1 MRTALFFALAASPL
15 LLPAATIVQTSIF
28 GPDDFEASFGS
39 EDPLNATY
47 FPQLIGTFDQFDTSL
62 GTLNSAIFTYTISF
76 DVFAISSIENES
88 IDIAGGGSFRF
99 DTATIVYGGGLSGSG
114 SATAG
119 ESLITFSAY
128 IESGPGV
135 PGLAFNL
142 VEGTGQFTLGWY
154 GEPMVFIR
162 SQANTEG
169 EITASGFITVTY
181 DYTPAVV
188 PEPSSAAALVGGFVL
203 AGALLRRRRQR

>member
-1 MRTALFFALAASPL
+1 MRTALFLLLAAPL
-15 LLPAATIVQTSIF
+15 ALPAATIVQTSN
-28 GPDDFEASFGS
+28 FGS
-39 EDPLNATY
+39 SDFDVTFGSDDPLNATY
-47 FPQLIGTFDQFDTSL
+47 FTQLIGVFDQFDPTL

-76 DVFAISSIENES
+76 DVSALSSVENES
-88 IDIAGGGSFRF
+88 IGIAGGGSFRL
-99 DTATIVYGGGLSGSG
+99 DTDNIVYGGGLSGSG
-114 SATAG
+114 SAISG
-119 ESLITFSAY
+119 ESPISFSAY

-188 PEPSSAAALVGGFVL
+188 PEPSAAAALAGAFVL
-203 AGALLRRRRQR
+203 AGALLRRRR